1 MNISYGKKGSFIKRF
16 TDILI
21 SVLTIIITSPILLIV
36 AAAIKLESRGPVF
49 FKHERTGYNGQ
60 KFLMYKFR
68 GMVQNALEIGPELT
82 QVNDPRVTK
91 VGRILRRTSIDEI
104 PQVINVLKGEMSIV
118 GPRPEIIS
126 ITSKYSDEQRK
137 IFEFIPGITGY
148 SQVNGRQKLT
158 PDQRVKMEVEY
169 YTKANLLT
177 DLIILLKTFEAIA
190 TNHGNV

>member
-1 MNISYGKKGSFIKRF
+1 MGKKGSFIKRS

-21 SVLTIIITSPILLIV
+21 SIITIIITSPVLIL
-36 AAAIKLESRGPVF
+36 AAIAIKMESKGPVL

-68 GMVQNALEIGPELT
+68 GMVHNALEIGPELT
-82 QVNDPRVTK
+82 QVGDPRITK
-91 VGRILRRTSIDEI
+91 VGKILRRTSIDEI

-118 GPRPEIIS
+118 GPRPEITS
-126 ITSKYSDEQRK
+126 ITSKYDEDQKK
-137 IFEFIPGITGY
+137 IFDYIPGITGY

-169 YTKANLLT
+169 YSSANLLT
-177 DLIILLKTFEAIA
+177 DFLILLKTFEAIA
-190 TNHGNV
+190 TNHGNI

>member
-1 MNISYGKKGSFIKRF
+1 MGKKGSFIKRF
-16 TDILI
+16 TDITI
-21 SVLTIIITSPILLIV
+21 SILTIIITSPVLII
-36 AAAIKLESRGPVF
+36 AAIAIKLESKGPVL
-49 FKHERTGYNGQ
+49 FKHERTGYNGE

-68 GMVQNALEIGPELT
+68 GMVHNALEIGPELT
-82 QVNDPRVTK
+82 QVNDPRITR
-91 VGRILRRTSIDEI
+91 VGKILRRTSIDEI

-126 ITSKYSDEQRK
+126 ITSQYNKDQRK

-158 PDQRVKMEVEY
+158 PEQRVKMEVEY
-169 YTKANLLT
+169 YTKANVFT
-177 DLIILLKTFEAIA
+177 DFIILLKTFEAIA

>member
-1 MNISYGKKGSFIKRF
+1 MGKKGSFIKRF

-21 SVLTIIITSPILLIV
+21 SILTIIITSPILAI
-36 AAAIKLESRGPVF
+36 AAVAIKLESKGPIL
-49 FKHERTGYNGQ
+49 FKHERTGYHGE

-68 GMVQNALEIGPELT
+68 GMVHNALELGPELT

-91 VGRILRRTSIDEI
+91 VGKILRRTSIDEI

-126 ITSKYSDEQRK
+126 ITSKYNEEQRK
-137 IFEFIPGITGY
+137 IFKFIPGITGY

-158 PDQRVKMEVEY
+158 PEQRVEMEVDY
-169 YTKANLLT
+169 YSKANVFT
-177 DLIILLKTFEAIA
+177 DFLILLKTFEAIA

>member
-1 MNISYGKKGSFIKRF
+1 MKKKRIIIKRF

-21 SVLTIIITSPILLIV
+21 SILTIIVTSPILII
-36 AAAIKLESRGPVF
+36 AAIAIKLESRGPVL

-68 GMVQNALEIGPELT
+68 GMVHNALELGPELT
-82 QVNDPRVTK
+82 QVNDPRITK

-118 GPRPEIIS
+118 GPRPEITS
-126 ITSKYSDEQRK
+126 ITSRYDEEQRR

-148 SQVNGRQKLT
+148 SQINGRQRLT
-158 PDQRVKMEVEY
+158 PEQRVKMEVEY
-169 YTKANLLT
+169 YSKANIFT
-177 DLIILLKTFEAIA
+177 DFIILLKTFEAIA
-190 TNHGNV
+190 TNHGNL